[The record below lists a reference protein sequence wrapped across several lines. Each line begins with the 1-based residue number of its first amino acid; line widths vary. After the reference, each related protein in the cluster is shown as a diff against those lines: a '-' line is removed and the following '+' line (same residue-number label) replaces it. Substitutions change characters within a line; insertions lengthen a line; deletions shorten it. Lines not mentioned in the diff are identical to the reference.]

1 MFLLLRVGAVG
12 SVPWFW
18 GDGWHQAPSLQEP
31 RAGSSDRVEMS
42 KDSKVEKFGFFHVLV
57 CLAGKDWGKYNGF
70 FGWPLLVVEPHER
83 IPRRCQRKWPEAGC
97 SILHGKPGVLLA
109 KFHGLKGVSQLQ
121 KMARIWGV
129 VPCRS
134 NYPRKRKG
142 FIPSRFNPHHVS
154 TTEHSQFTQPWEPQ
168 PTRVKSKKWP
178 FFRWLTAHDFFR
190 FFGFLDLNK
199 EKLTETKTQHKKIGH
214 LGE

>member
-31 RAGSSDRVEMS
+31 RAGSSWSRKS
-42 KDSKVEKFGFFHVLV
+42 KSLGVFPVLLRFG
-57 CLAGKDWGKYNGF
+57 GKDWGRYNGF

-134 NYPRKRKG
+134 NYPPKRKG
-142 FIPSRFNPHHVS
+142 SFQVDSPH
-154 TTEHSQFTQPWEPQ
+154 TMFPP
-168 PTRVKSKKWP
+168 
-178 FFRWLTAHDFFR
+178 
-190 FFGFLDLNK
+190 
-199 EKLTETKTQHKKIGH
+199 
-214 LGE
+214 